1 MNVALVA
8 LWALVL
14 IQDLRARRI
23 SMLVLVAL
31 VVASLIG
38 QPWPWWTAAAMALVW
53 PRRHALLMVVPAIGL
68 GVVTNT
74 PAPAIALAGGA
85 FAWALGWWGGAD
97 AIALLGLGLRHGLS
111 GLLTGS
117 VAIALAGAAVMIVRR
132 RSALGLVLAL
142 TEAVFLQKRDEV
154 NIPANAE
161 MPAVARL
168 AVAGILL
175 EAMRVI
181 GV

>member
-1 MNVALVA
+1 
-8 LWALVL
+8 
-14 IQDLRARRI
+14 
-23 SMLVLVAL
+23 
-31 VVASLIG
+31 
-38 QPWPWWTAAAMALVW
+38 
-53 PRRHALLMVVPAIGL
+53 
-68 GVVTNT
+68 
-74 PAPAIALAGGA
+74 
-85 FAWALGWWGGAD
+85 
-97 AIALLGLGLRHGLS
+97 
-111 GLLTGS
+111 

-161 MPAVARL
+161 MPAVAAL